1 VHPKLVE
8 LEKQFNQS
16 TLTQVF
22 TPLLAQKEIELWI
35 KRDDLIHPVI
45 SGNKWRKLKYI
56 LDHALT
62 LNAHTI
68 VSMGGVYSNHCH
80 ALAFAGKQLN
90 LKTKAFIRG
99 ERPKDL
105 NSTLQD
111 VLGWGMELT
120 FISRSE
126 YRDLRY
132 FKKHDDFPTLQKGE
146 YWLPEGGSTKLAL
159 RGVGEVINEIGLE
172 YDFLC
177 VPCGTGTTLAGLINS
192 APIHSQMIGFSALKS
207 AGFLVDDVKKILG
220 KDKSNRLNWSI
231 QLDYHFGGF
240 AKYNNN
246 DLLLFIEDF
255 NKRHNIEIEPIYT
268 GKMFYGLFDLIRQD
282 TFKPRQKIVAIHTGG
297 LQGNRLI

>member
-1 VHPKLVE
+1 MHPKLIE
-8 LEKQFNQS
+8 LEKQFNSS
-16 TLTQVF
+16 TLTQIF

-68 VSMGGVYSNHCH
+68 VSMGGAYSNHCH

-99 ERPKDL
+99 ERPKKL
-105 NSTLQD
+105 NPTLQD
-111 VLGWGMELT
+111 IIGWGMELI
-120 FISRSE
+120 FISRSD
-126 YRDLRY
+126 YRQLRY
-132 FKKHDDFPTLQKGE
+132 FKKHDDLPTLQKGE
-146 YWLPEGGSTKLAL
+146 YWLPEGGSTKFAL
-159 RGVGEVINEIGLE
+159 RGVGEIINEIELE

-192 APIHSQMIGFSALKS
+192 ASIHSQMIGFSALKGAS
-207 AGFLVDDVKKILG
+207 FLVKDVKKILG
-220 KDKSNRLNWSI
+220 KDKSNRLNWFV

-240 AKYNNN
+240 AKYNN
-246 DLLLFIEDF
+246 DLLLFIDGF
-255 NKRHNIEIEPIYT
+255 NKHHNIEIEPIYT

-282 TFKPRQKIVAIHTGG
+282 YFKPRQKIVAIHTGG

>member
-1 VHPKLVE
+1 MHPKLIE
-8 LEKQFNQS
+8 LEKQFSSS
-16 TLTQVF
+16 TLMQIF
-22 TPLLAQKEIELWI
+22 TPLLAHKEIELWV
-35 KRDDLIHPVI
+35 KRDDLIHPII

-68 VSMGGVYSNHCH
+68 VSMGGAYSNHCH

-99 ERPKDL
+99 EKPKSL
-105 NSTLQD
+105 NPTLQD
-111 VLGWGMELT
+111 IIDWGMELT

-126 YRDLRY
+126 YRTLRK
-132 FKKHDDFPTLQKGE
+132 FKTHNELPTLQKGE

-159 RGVGEVINEIGLE
+159 RGVGEIINEIEQE

-192 APIHSQMIGFSALKS
+192 ASIHSQVIGFSALKGAS
-207 AGFLVDDVKKILG
+207 FLVKDVKKILG

-240 AKYNNN
+240 AKYNN

-255 NKRHNIEIEPIYT
+255 NKRHNIEIEPVYT
-268 GKMFYGLFDLIRQD
+268 GKLFYGLFDLIRQNY
-282 TFKPRQKIVAIHTGG
+282 FKSGHKIVAIHTGG
-297 LQGNRLI
+297 LQGNR